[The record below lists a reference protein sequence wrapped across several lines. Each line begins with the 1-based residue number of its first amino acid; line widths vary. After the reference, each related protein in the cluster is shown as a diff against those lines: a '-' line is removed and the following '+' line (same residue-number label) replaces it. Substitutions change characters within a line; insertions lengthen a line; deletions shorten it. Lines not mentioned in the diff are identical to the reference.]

1 MVFQN
6 ALRAARLDVAF
17 YNEAERTPGWTGQ
30 AFAVVLIANL
40 LAAVGAFFTFRS
52 EFLGTLVS
60 ATIGAVVGWLAWSIL
75 ALFIGRALGGTSDL
89 GEMLRVIGF
98 AQAPRAIGIIP
109 FLGLIGSIWALIASV
124 IAIREGQDFTTGKAI
139 LTVVFGWIA
148 WVVLSFVGAIIF

>member
-1 MVFQN
+1 MFQN
-6 ALRAARLDVAF
+6 ALRAARLDVSF
-17 YNEAERTPGWTGQ
+17 YNEAERNTSLTGQ
-30 AFAVVLIANL
+30 AFVVVLIANL
-40 LAAVGAFFTFRS
+40 LAAVGTWVAFRS
-52 EFLGTLVS
+52 EFLGTLLS
-60 ATIGAVVGWLAWSIL
+60 ATIGAVIGWLAWSIL
-75 ALFIGRALGGTSDL
+75 ALFIGRALGGTSDF

-148 WVVLSFVGAIIF
+148 WVVLSFVGALIF